1 MNIMVTGRRSRVLLL
16 AGSLALLVSAALAE
30 MADRGSY
37 ILWSKEQF
45 FSPYNSSSAAEVEK
59 MAMTGSSSSVVID
72 LADDVSRFF
81 RWYATTQRFRNASSL
96 YPSECLMD
104 FLSLFSSEGD
114 SCKGY
119 KVLDASG
126 RPGPFVLGGNFHIT
140 GSFDECLNIEG
151 DLTQYCILPLL
162 PLVNNTPIK
171 FDKNI
176 VTFLTEVCLPQ
187 SCNTADVEFFVTEL
201 NMYYITTSIS
211 DKYSIFYVANSTIC
225 QDSKREPFNAGAIA
239 MLVVCLLFLV
249 FSLVGT
255 AVDVGIN
262 IFQSLMENP
271 EFLQRFSQTES
282 DSSDSGE
289 EDTPLPTQSMTTLPS
304 TKHINKKIDIF
315 ASFEKPLEFIT
326 AFSIIKNLG
335 MIISTK
341 QPPSAITCLN
351 GIRVISISWII
362 LGHLVFL
369 EHVYKVLLN
378 ENYTVKHYTS
388 QFSYQEIIN
397 YSFPV
402 DSFFF
407 MSGVLAAYLNLTEM
421 QKKEGRFPMLTYYL
435 HRYLRLTTVYAFVLF
450 FCWTLIVHMGN
461 GPLWRA
467 SFGEDSALQKS
478 CQKYWWTNLLYINN
492 LYPWEIKDECLGW
505 TWYLANDMQFFV
517 LAPIIIIPLYFFF
530 PLGLIIAGILLVA
543 TFVANGTISA
553 VEEVDASLIQVGVF
567 IKPSKIYIKPYTR
580 AAPYIVGLVM
590 GYVLFKKFK
599 IKIHWFVDW
608 LIYQATFLTAACCL
622 FACVYGLYSSF
633 DRGGLSL
640 AESVS
645 YFMFSRFTWGVG
657 LALLVFTFH
666 NGYASAINAFL
677 SMGFWVPLGR
687 LTYTTYLIHPIFLF
701 VFIGTLREPFTYTNI
716 SLAVNYAAMVVFCFG
731 AAGVVALFVEFPLY
745 NLEMAI
751 FEAVGLKVRTTTR
764 NVASH
769 VKDMAL
775 QDAKQ
780 KSSPVKTLD

>member
-1 MNIMVTGRRSRVLLL
+1 MVTGSRMLLL
-16 AGSLALLVSAALAE
+16 TGSLALLVSAALAE

-37 ILWSKEQF
+37 ISWSKEQF
-45 FSPYNSSSAAEVEK
+45 FFPSNSSSAAEVEK
-59 MAMTGSSSSVVID
+59 MALISSSSNVIID

-81 RWYATTQRFRNASSL
+81 RWYATTQRFHNASTL

-126 RPGPFVLGGNFHIT
+126 RPGPFILGGNFHIT

-151 DLTQYCILPLL
+151 DLTQYCILPVI

-171 FDKNI
+171 FDKTI
-176 VTFLTEVCLPQ
+176 VTFLTEVCLPR
-187 SCNTADVEFFVTEL
+187 SCNTADLEFFVQEL
-201 NMYYITTSIS
+201 NAYFITTSTS

-225 QDSKREPFNAGAIA
+225 QDSKRVPFNAGAIA
-239 MLVVCLLFLV
+239 MIVVCLMFLV
-249 FSLVGT
+249 LCLVGT
-255 AVDVGIN
+255 AVDIGIK
-262 IFQSLMENP
+262 IFQSLMEKP
-271 EFLQRFSQTES
+271 EFLQRSSQTES

-289 EDTPLPTQSMTTLPS
+289 ENTPLPTQSMATLPS
-304 TKHINKKIDIF
+304 TKHIHKKVDIF
-315 ASFEKPLEFIT
+315 VSFEKPLEFIT

-351 GIRVISISWII
+351 GIRVISMSWII
-362 LGHLVFL
+362 LGHVFIT
-369 EHVYKVLLN
+369 EIRKNVLIN
-378 ENYTVKHYTS
+378 TDYVMKHYRP
-388 QFSYQEIIN
+388 QFSYQAIIQ
-397 YSFPV
+397 SQFSV

-407 MSGVLAAYLNLTEM
+407 MSGVLAAYLVLIEM
-421 QKKEGRFPMLTYYL
+421 QKKEGRFPVLIYYL
-435 HRYLRLTTVYAFVLF
+435 HRYLRLTMVYAFVLF
-450 FCWTLIVHMGN
+450 FWWTLTVHLGN
-461 GPLWRA
+461 GPMWRA
-467 SFGEDSALQKS
+467 TFGEDSALQKN
-478 CQKYWWTNLLYINN
+478 CQKYWWTSLLYINN
-492 LYPWEIKDECLGW
+492 FYPWEFMDECMGW
-505 TWYLANDMQFFV
+505 TWYLANDMQFFAI
-517 LAPIIIIPLYFFF
+517 APVIIIPLYFFF
-530 PLGLIIAGILLVA
+530 PFGLITSGILLVA

-553 VEEVDASLIQVGVF
+553 VEELEPTS
-567 IKPSKIYIKPYTR
+567 IKEALSSNIYIKPYTR

-590 GYVLFKKFK
+590 GYVLFKNFK

-608 LIYQATFLTAACCL
+608 LIYQAIFLTAACCL
-622 FACVYGLYSSF
+622 FACVYGIYSSF

-677 SMGFWVPLGR
+677 SMNFWVPLGR
-687 LTYTTYLIHPIFLF
+687 LTYTTYLIHPILINVFLE
-701 VFIGTLREPFTYTNI
+701 TLREPFTYTNI
-716 SLAVNYAAMVVFCFG
+716 SLAVNYVAMVVLCFG

-751 FEAVGLKVRTTTR
+751 FKAVGLKVRTTAQ
-764 NVASH
+764 NVASR

-780 KSSPVKTLD
+780 ESSPVKTLD

>member
-1 MNIMVTGRRSRVLLL
+1 MLLL
-16 AGSLALLVSAALAE
+16 AGSLALLVSAALTE
-30 MADRGSY
+30 MADRGNY
-37 ILWSKEQF
+37 IPWSKENF
-45 FSPYNSSSAAEVEK
+45 FSPSNSSSAAEVEK
-59 MAMTGSSSSVVID
+59 MALTGSSSNVVID
-72 LADDVSRFF
+72 LADVVSHFF
-81 RWYATTQRFRNASSL
+81 HQYATTQRFRNASSL

-151 DLTQYCILPLL
+151 DLTQYCILPVV

-171 FDKNI
+171 FGNEI
-176 VTFLTEVCLPQ
+176 VTFLTEVCLPR
-187 SCNTADVEFFVTEL
+187 SCNTADLEFFVKEL
-201 NMYYITTSIS
+201 NYYYITTS
-211 DKYSIFYVANSTIC
+211 KYSVLYMPNSTIC
-225 QDSKREPFNAGAIA
+225 QDSKRVPFNTGAIA
-239 MLVVCLLFLV
+239 MIVVCLMFLV
-249 FSLVGT
+249 LCLVGT
-255 AVDVGIN
+255 AVDIGIK
-262 IFQSLMENP
+262 IFQSLMEKP

-289 EDTPLPTQSMTTLPS
+289 EDTPLPTQSMATLPS
-304 TKHINKKIDIF
+304 KKHINKKFDIF

-351 GIRVISISWII
+351 GIRVISTSWII
-362 LGHLVFL
+362 LGHTFYT
-369 EHVYKVLLN
+369 EIDKNVLIN
-378 ENYTVKHYTS
+378 GDYVMKHYRP
-388 QFSYQEIIN
+388 QFSYQAIAWFQF
-397 YSFPV
+397 SV

-407 MSGVLAAYLNLTEM
+407 MSGVLAAYLNLIEM
-421 QKKEGRFPMLTYYL
+421 QKKEGRFPVLIYYL
-435 HRYLRLTTVYAFVLF
+435 HRYLRLTMVLAFVLF
-450 FCWTLIVHMGN
+450 FWWTLTVHLGN
-461 GPLWRA
+461 GPMWRA
-467 SFGEDSALQKS
+467 SFGEDSALQKN
-478 CQKYWWTNLLYINN
+478 CQKYWWTSLLYINN
-492 LYPWEIKDECLGW
+492 LYPWEFMDECMGW
-505 TWYLANDMQFFV
+505 TWYLANDMQFFAI
-517 LAPIIIIPLYFFF
+517 APIIIIPLYFLFSF
-530 PLGLIIAGILLVA
+530 GLIISGILLVA

-553 VEEVDASLIQVGVF
+553 VEELDPSSIQEA
-567 IKPSKIYIKPYTR
+567 IKSSIYLKPYTR

-590 GYVLFKKFK
+590 GYVLFKNFK

-608 LIYQATFLTAACCL
+608 LIYQAIFLTAACCL
-622 FACVYGLYSSF
+622 FACMYGLYNSF
-633 DRGGLSL
+633 DRGGLSH

-666 NGYASAINAFL
+666 NGYASAINSLL
-677 SMGFWVPLGR
+677 SMNFWVPLGR
-687 LTYTTYLIHPIFLF
+687 LTYTTYLVHPILINVFLEN
-701 VFIGTLREPFTYTNI
+701 LREPFTFTNI
-716 SLAVNYAAMVVFCFG
+716 SLAVNYVAMVVLSFG
-731 AAGVVALFVEFPLY
+731 AAGVVAVFVEFPLY

-751 FEAVGLKVRTTTR
+751 FKAVGLKVRTTTR

-775 QDAKQ
+775 QDVKQ
-780 KSSPVKTLD
+780 ESSPVKTLD